1 MKIVKV
7 KFLSNKI
14 GGFYFYSMRK
24 SLQCKC
30 MCVYLLSSFLDS
42 IFIFV
47 HGLTGL
53 CVYVCVVASKRI
65 ESSEDF
71 FFCCVGGSRESVVD
85 FFDFVF
91 DGHVI
96 SRDGKLFD

>member
-14 GGFYFYSMRK
+14 GGFLFQFLMRK

-91 DGHVI
+91 GGHVI
-96 SRDGKLFD
+96 SRDRETF